1 MSSSP
6 SDPMHQTLLSSCCL
20 WLVTTTTYAHTFERG
35 RFPYDA
41 QEWENLEMR
50 GWGRCLRKTKLHFVR
65 KDKFIDIDFG
75 EHKRLSWD
83 SGRLLLLA
91 DLWWKVVR
99 KTKVLRKQSGKLL
112 QLQWEVVSSIFAQSG
127 KLMQYLW
134 FGFAFEEVLSWFK
147 QWTSHT
153 LGSFQNSDPGCRP
166 QSVRGGHHWF
176 LWLTVSTYKPIKAI

>member
-1 MSSSP
+1 MEHCYNQLRHINVKINDEQSHHCLNQCRAVQNYTTLFKSIEINWLFKSMSSSP
-6 SDPMHQTLLSSCCL
+6 SDPMNQTLLSSCCL

-83 SGRLLLLA
+83 LYWVLCPEEFYYWLI
-91 DLWWKVVR
+91 KVVR
-99 KTKVLRKQSGKLL
+99 KQV
-112 QLQWEVVSSIFAQSG
+112 
-127 KLMQYLW
+127 
-134 FGFAFEEVLSWFK
+134 GFAFEEVLRF
-147 QWTSHT
+147 
-153 LGSFQNSDPGCRP
+153 
-166 QSVRGGHHWF
+166 WF
-176 LWLTVSTYKPIKAI
+176 LW

>member
-1 MSSSP
+1 MHNACTPLNSMSFLMITHCLNQLRSIDCLNQCRAVQNYTTLFKSMSSSP

-75 EHKRLSWD
+75 EHKRLTWD

-112 QLQWEVVSSIFAQSG
+112 QLQWEVVSSIFAQS
-127 KLMQYLW
+127 
-134 FGFAFEEVLSWFK
+134 V
-147 QWTSHT
+147 
-153 LGSFQNSDPGCRP
+153 
-166 QSVRGGHHWF
+166 
-176 LWLTVSTYKPIKAI
+176 

>member
-1 MSSSP
+1 MHTVKFNELSDDYSLFKSIEINWLFKSMSSSP
-6 SDPMHQTLLSSCCL
+6 SDPMNQTLLSSCCL

-112 QLQWEVVSSIFAQSG
+112 QLQWEVVSSIFAQS
-127 KLMQYLW
+127 
-134 FGFAFEEVLSWFK
+134 V
-147 QWTSHT
+147 
-153 LGSFQNSDPGCRP
+153 
-166 QSVRGGHHWF
+166 
-176 LWLTVSTYKPIKAI
+176 

>member
-1 MSSSP
+1 MDNGQCPSMLKSMGDSQMVPMLNSMSFLMITHCLNQCLRARLIQWTKLCSP
-6 SDPMHQTLLSSCCL
+6 AAAYGW
-20 WLVTTTTYAHTFERG
+20 WLPQLMPIHFERG
-35 RFPYDA
+35 WFPYDA

-112 QLQWEVVSSIFAQSG
+112 QLQWEVVSSIFAQS
-127 KLMQYLW
+127 
-134 FGFAFEEVLSWFK
+134 V
-147 QWTSHT
+147 
-153 LGSFQNSDPGCRP
+153 
-166 QSVRGGHHWF
+166 
-176 LWLTVSTYKPIKAI
+176 